1 MKDELARWKIRLTP
15 GENYVE
21 VNGDDVT
28 SQIDSL
34 QLNAASG
41 GQPPVLQLKLTG
53 DGELEGVGIVA
64 TVPADPILEWLDQ
77 IGAEDL
83 TNAVMNASDFSTPH
97 GATMLE
103 VLKEFA
109 RRGR

>member
-1 MKDELARWKIRLTP
+1 VKDELARWKIRLTP

-34 QLNAASG
+34 QINAASG
-41 GQPPVLQLKLTG
+41 GQPPVLQLRLTG
-53 DGELEGVGIVA
+53 DGELEGAGVVA
-64 TVPADPILEWLDQ
+64 VSSADPILEWLDQ
-77 IGAEDL
+77 IDAEDL
-83 TNAVMNASDFSTPH
+83 ENAVMS
-97 GATMLE
+97 ATMLN
-103 VLKEFA
+103 VLKDFA

>member
-1 MKDELARWKIRLTP
+1 MKEELAHWKIRLTP

-34 QLNAASG
+34 QLNAATG
-41 GQPPVLQLKLTG
+41 GQPPVLQLKLSG
-53 DGELEGVGIVA
+53 DGELEGSGIVA
-64 TVPADPILEWLDQ
+64 TFSADPILEWLDQ
-77 IGAEDL
+77 IGADDL
-83 TNAVMNASDFSTPH
+83 ATAVANASDFATPH
-97 GATMLE
+97 GVTMLE